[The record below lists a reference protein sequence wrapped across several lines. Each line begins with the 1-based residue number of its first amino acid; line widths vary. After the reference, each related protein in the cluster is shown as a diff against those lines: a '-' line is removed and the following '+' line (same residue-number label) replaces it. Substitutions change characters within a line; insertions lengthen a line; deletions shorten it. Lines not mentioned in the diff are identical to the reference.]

1 MKIETTFLHNECS
14 YYITEYYIG
23 FRHVAPRKG
32 DYYECKR
39 YNYNTL
45 VFMLD
50 GEIEFSYN
58 EYIGRRFMKGDL
70 VFIPHASVMYGLA
83 LTDASMLVLTYDLA
97 AQSYLSNCELSRRK
111 FSVEGIDKVHYDFK
125 PLQMSEDVILF
136 AESIITYINSDYRC
150 MHLHELK
157 QKELFIIMQYAYTH
171 EEMMEFFYP
180 IIGEDIP
187 FRTKVMKLA
196 HQQLTI
202 GEFAEKL
209 HMSPR
214 NFTRKFNAEFGE
226 TVYKWM
232 LKRKVAQVKLRLLL
246 PDVSIT
252 DIIED
257 YRFADDSHFYRFCK
271 THFGYTSKEL
281 LLRLRHQTPHLLH
294 FVCNLHVFVFF
305 AFFSFQI

>member
-23 FRHVAPRKG
+23 FRHVAPHKG
-32 DYYECKR
+32 DYYASKR

-45 VFMLD
+45 VFVLE

-58 EYIGRRFMKGDL
+58 EYVGRRFKKGDL
-70 VFIPHASVMYGLA
+70 IFIPHASELFGTA
-83 LTDASMLVLTYDLA
+83 LTDANMLVLTYDIA
-97 AQSYLSNCELSRRK
+97 AQSYLSNCELSQRK
-111 FSVEGIDKVHYDFK
+111 FIIEGIDKVHYDFK
-125 PLQMSEDVILF
+125 PLQMNEDIILF
-136 AESIITYINSDYRC
+136 AKLIIAYINCDYHC
-150 MHLHELK
+150 MLLHEIK

-171 EEMMEFFYP
+171 KEMMEFFYP

-196 HQQLTI
+196 HQQLTVE
-202 GEFAEKL
+202 EFAEKL

-226 TVYKWM
+226 TVFKWM
-232 LKRKVAQVKLRLLL
+232 LKRKVAQIRLRLLQ

-257 YRFADDSHFYRFCK
+257 FKFADTSHFYRFCK
-271 THFGYTSKEL
+271 TYFGYTSKEL
-281 LLRLRHQTPHLLH
+281 LHQLRCQTPHL
-294 FVCNLHVFVFF
+294 
-305 AFFSFQI
+305 